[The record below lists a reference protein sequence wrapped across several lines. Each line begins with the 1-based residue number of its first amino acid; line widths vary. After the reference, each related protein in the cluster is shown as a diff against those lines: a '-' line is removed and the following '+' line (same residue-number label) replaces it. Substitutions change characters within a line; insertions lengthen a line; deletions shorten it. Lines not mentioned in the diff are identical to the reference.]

1 MSRRSEGIWDQ
12 YWITVFQKAWR
23 KGRKRPGGSE
33 RRREARDLERRC
45 WGMGRSVWKMPVPVR
60 FSIRCW
66 GWRIGKGAAN
76 VQKKR
81 PFQILRSSMV
91 VKERPE
97 QR

>member
-1 MSRRSEGIWDQ
+1 M
-12 YWITVFQKAWR
+12 TVFQKAWR
-23 KGRKRPGGSE
+23 KGRKRPRGSE

-45 WGMGRSVWKMPVPVR
+45 WGMGRSVWK
-60 FSIRCW
+60 I
-66 GWRIGKGAAN
+66 
-76 VQKKR
+76 QKKR

>member
-1 MSRRSEGIWDQ
+1 M
-12 YWITVFQKAWR
+12 TVFQKAWR

-33 RRREARDLERRC
+33 RRRDARDLERRC
-45 WGMGRSVWKMPVPVR
+45 WGTGRSVWKMPVPV
-60 FSIRCW
+60 SLVSVV
-66 GWRIGKGAAN
+66 GAGGQGRGVD

-81 PFQILRSSMV
+81 PFQILRSSIV

>member
-1 MSRRSEGIWDQ
+1 
-12 YWITVFQKAWR
+12 
-23 KGRKRPGGSE
+23 
-33 RRREARDLERRC
+33 
-45 WGMGRSVWKMPVPVR
+45 MPVPVR
-60 FSIRCW
+60 LVSVV
-66 GWRIGKGAAN
+66 GAGGPVKGGPD

>member
-1 MSRRSEGIWDQ
+1 M
-12 YWITVFQKAWR
+12 TVFQKAWR
-23 KGRKRPGGSE
+23 NGRKRPGGSE
-33 RRREARDLERRC
+33 RRRDARDLERRC
-45 WGMGRSVWKMPVPVR
+45 WGMGRSVWNMPVLVR
-60 FSIRCW
+60 LVSV
-66 GWRIGKGAAN
+66 IGAGGRVQGAN